1 MAGNP
6 LTWNNVNSQVD
17 SYAGAGA
24 VALQAMAN
32 AGKTWQDAFT
42 NLGDMYK
49 DVQQDRV
56 NRYLASMYDPN
67 NPLAYNQAINNA
79 ISMAGGTGAEFI
91 GKLNNE
97 YRSAL
102 NDQIDQDNKRIELD
116 RAKEVQNAIDR
127 AIADANIS
135 EAKKANAAMEALNI
149 RSDARTYGDV
159 DPLLNSASQRAL
171 QGAKAAQAR
180 AATQKL
186 EQEALMQQW
195 RWPTAQMMFNMMGD
209 VDTNTEE
216 GKRVWAGIVK
226 EVIPQFAKVHGISES
241 MAAGIMMG
249 TLKDVQD
256 MKSMGFMPDADAPT
270 KFNLTGSIIDAYG
283 NEADVSVPID
293 LSKVFEIPEAN
304 QAAQQVLA
312 SGGTQQQAI
321 QAAQQVAQ
329 QVSLQVPTFAKQATA
344 AQQPITPSTFM
355 QAASNKPAVNG
366 LLQNYQSV
374 ANTPERKQKTI
385 QEKNQDFLKDTE
397 NKVLNP
403 TSILAWTL
411 PIEIQQRNLNDNF
424 LRAQAKQGKD
434 LEQIQLEQEIKKGL
448 PKTERKKLE
457 VSQDLE
463 NVTKDYNN
471 IYSAY
476 LELNNAYANLAVDP
490 SSQAKVNAALTR
502 SKAAIGT
509 LRSDVNALTRNS
521 LEAQGGN
528 VNKLVAE
535 TTQNVVADVY
545 GFTDTTTESNFSMV
559 PGNDG
564 KPITNDE
571 LLSTGSKELIERLT
585 QTKELSETEKET
597 AIDTFDN
604 LANTFYHTLAVNP
617 TNGWDE
623 KADAASKKLALA
635 CIAAGIETNSSFKRY
650 LGADTHDYL
659 DSVVYEQAD
668 LVLKALNDPNSQIK
682 ENLGKFAQLN
692 QQLGMGQQFHDE
704 IRRTSNAAYNAQLNA
719 NQYGATPGAVLY
731 QRYLKNSSDR
741 ARTNAIN
748 NNNTILGTIR

>member
-1 MAGNP
+1 MSSNP

-97 YRSAL
+97 QRFAL
-102 NDQIDQDNKRIELD
+102 NTQIDADNKRIELE
-116 RAKEVQNAIDR
+116 RAREAQNAIDR

-135 EAKKANAAMEALNI
+135 EARKANAAMEALNI
-149 RSDARTYGDV
+149 RTDARTYGDI
-159 DPLLNSASQRAL
+159 DPLLNNASQRAL

-195 RWPTAQMMFNMMGD
+195 RWPTAQMMYNMMGD

-216 GKRVWAGIVK
+216 GKKVWAGIVK

-283 NEADVSVPID
+283 NETDVSVPID
-293 LSKVFEIPEAN
+293 LDKVFAIPEAK
-304 QAAQQVLA
+304 QAAQQVMA
-312 SGGTQQQAI
+312 SGGTEQQAV

-329 QVSLQVPTFAKQATA
+329 QVTFQVPTFAKQATA
-344 AQQPITPSTFM
+344 PQQPITPSAFL
-355 QAASNKPAVNG
+355 QAAANKPTIKG
-366 LLQNYQSV
+366 LSQNYQSV
-374 ANTPERKQKTI
+374 ANTPENKQKSI
-385 QEKNQDFLKDTE
+385 EQKNREFLEDTK
-397 NKVLNP
+397 NDVIDP
-403 TSILAWTL
+403 TSILAYTL
-411 PIEIQQRNLNDNF
+411 PLATQQANLDTNF
-424 LRAQAKQGKD
+424 FRAHAKLGKD
-434 LEQIQLEQEIKKGL
+434 LEQVQLEQEIKRGL

-509 LRSDVNALTRNS
+509 LRSHVNDLTRNS

-545 GFTDTTTESNFSMV
+545 GFTDTTTESNFSMI
-559 PGNDG
+559 PGTDG
-564 KPITNDE
+564 KPITDDE
-571 LLSTGSKELIERLT
+571 LLSTNSKELIDRLSK
-585 QTKELSETEKET
+585 TKELSNTEKVT
-597 AIDTFDN
+597 AADTLDN
-604 LANTFYHTLAVNP
+604 LANTFYHTLAINP
-617 TNGWDE
+617 TNGWDR
-623 KADAASKKLALA
+623 KADIASKKLALA
-635 CIAAGIETNSSFKRY
+635 CVVAGIETNSSFTRFF
-650 LGADTHDYL
+650 GADNHDYL

-668 LVLKALNDPNSQIK
+668 LILKALNDPKSQLK

-692 QQLGMGQQFHDE
+692 QQLGMGQQYHDE

-748 NNNTILGTIR
+748 NNNAILGTIR